1 MSVTKKIIINSAVG
15 ETRVAMT
22 ENDQVSE
29 LRLFRD
35 HNPSYVG
42 AIYLG
47 RVTRLSSEF
56 QAAFV
61 ELDNGL
67 TGFLPLKTLPKTP
80 GKKPKDLTSLL
91 HEGERI
97 IVQVTADAASDKS
110 VKLTGRVELISTAI
124 VLHPFRSGAFV
135 SSRIKD
141 PTKREELK
149 EFGATL
155 ALGDLGITFRTE
167 AQNVSLSQLKDT
179 ADKLIRHWKTISKN
193 KAKQKCPNL
202 LTQGPEPIEQIMR
215 DFTTADTAEI
225 IIDHASALKTAVLW
239 AKTFAPDL
247 VDKISHYTG
256 KQSIFGH
263 YEIDDVLEQI
273 TAPYISTKSGAWI
286 TFEKT
291 EAMTVVD
298 VNMGHAQGSNDAE
311 TQIFTINREA
321 AREIFRQLRLRG
333 TGGIIII
340 DFINMTNK
348 GHVKSLLQ
356 FIDELMLSDPMP
368 LQRGNISSLGLLE
381 LSRKAR
387 QQDLDSLLLKKAP
400 PTENLPTECLSL
412 LRTAEKDAME
422 NPGQAAII
430 TVTNQQKKW
439 FEDHSILIDQF
450 RERTHVNLQMEP
462 S

>member
-1 MSVTKKIIINSAVG
+1 M
-15 ETRVAMT
+15 
-22 ENDQVSE
+22 ENDQVCE

-47 RVTRLSSEF
+47 RVTKLSSEF

-61 ELDNGL
+61 ELDKGL

-80 GKKPKDLTSLL
+80 GKKPQDLTTLL

-124 VLHPFRSGAFV
+124 VLHPFRGGAFV

-141 PTKREELK
+141 PEKREELK
-149 EFGATL
+149 EFGSNI
-155 ALGDLGITFRTE
+155 ALNDLGITFRTE
-167 AQNVSLSQLKDT
+167 AENVPLDQLKVT
-179 ADKLIRHWKTISKN
+179 ADKLISHWKNITKGI
-193 KAKQKCPNL
+193 AKQKCPNL
-202 LTQGPEPIEQIMR
+202 LTQGPDPIEQIMR
-215 DFTTADTAEI
+215 DYSTADTTKI
-225 IIDHASALKTAVLW
+225 IIDHASALKTATLW
-239 AKTFAPDL
+239 ANTFAPDL
-247 VDKISHYTG
+247 ADRIIHYTQ
-256 KQSIFGH
+256 KQSIFSH
-263 YEIDDVLEQI
+263 YEIDDAFEQI
-273 TAPYISTKSGAWI
+273 IAPYISTKSGAWI

-298 VNMGHAQGSNDAE
+298 VNMGHAQVSNDTE
-311 TQIFTINREA
+311 TQIFSVNREA
-321 AREIFRQLRLRG
+321 AREIFKQLRLRG

-340 DFINMTNK
+340 DFINMNNK

-356 FIDELMLSDPMP
+356 FIDELMLNDPMP

-387 QQDLDSLLLKKAP
+387 QQDLDSLLFKKSHP
-400 PTENLPTECLSL
+400 LENIPTECLSL
-412 LRTAEKDAME
+412 LRSAEKDAMG
-422 NPGQAAII
+422 NPGQPAII
-430 TVTNQQKKW
+430 NVNTNQKKW
-439 FEDHSILIDQF
+439 FEDHSNLMDQF
-450 RERTHVNLQMEP
+450 KERTHSFITLEL